1 MTHEEFFSVIRDQV
15 HRCDTVLLRK
25 AGEYSTDDDR
35 LVAFRKAA
43 HLQGKTLAQAIVGQ
57 MSKHTVSIYD
67 MVESGHSFTAE
78 QWNEKITDHLNY
90 LFLLRA
96 AVEEDLRA
104 QEAPNT

>member
-25 AGEYSTDDDR
+25 AGEYSTTDDR

-43 HLQGKTLAQAIVGQ
+43 NLKGITLTQAITGQ

-67 MVESGHSFTAE
+67 MVESGQSFTEE

-96 AVEEDLRA
+96 AIEEELRA
-104 QEAPNT
+104 QEAQST